1 MLKRHWHYLLLLF
14 LLFDLGYSFWHYL
27 QFPLDGD
34 LATVVWPHE
43 SFLRVLHDP
52 FGLGVLLDHDV
63 YPAPNRFFAH
73 YFMFGYFRHVP
84 LLLQK
89 LSLSPVDS
97 VYMACGLL
105 KIAVHALMVYV
116 LAVAVSNRYHVLNS
130 GFLLAAALV
139 ASFLQTSGFNNLMGV
154 IDWSITYTWAY
165 ALPLGLLLL
174 FFLPF
179 VRSVL
184 HDVPLQVSGVGVLG
198 LVGLAVVLAFNG
210 PVVPATALL
219 ICPTALLLCWH
230 RRFAARPAT
239 EPVGQ
244 RAWRALGELPPVL
257 LLAFGLLSLLS
268 LYSLYIG
275 RSNSENL
282 WVAMPLAERYARLAQ
297 GVLFQLTGEVQLT
310 DKYGYSLL
318 LGMLLVNAVI
328 LSQCLPTPQAARVQ
342 AVLKWLG
349 LFAVVY
355 LLLLPLGGYRSY
367 REYIV
372 RRDSIL
378 PITLG
383 MMGAYAFSAYYL
395 LTHLSPATRWA
406 YATLVV
412 ASLAVFTFTD
422 QYQESQSNACERS
435 LFAQLAASPEPIVRL
450 PATCTLMD
458 WQPLTDY
465 RKSELNAGL
474 LHYWGIV
481 KTPKRYYQQQEPIP

>member
-1 MLKRHWHYLLLLF
+1 MLRRNWHYLLLLF
-14 LLFDLGYSFWHYL
+14 LVLDLSYSFWHYL

-34 LATVVWPHE
+34 LAPVVWPHQ

-52 FGLGVLLDHDV
+52 FGLGVLLSGDV

-73 YFMFGYFRHVP
+73 YFMLEYFQRVP

-89 LSLSPVDS
+89 LPLSPVDS

-105 KIAVHALMVYV
+105 KIAVHTLVVYV
-116 LAVAVSNRYHVLNS
+116 LAVVISNRYHVLNP

-139 ASFLQTSGFNNLMGV
+139 APFLQTSGFNNVMGV
-154 IDWSITYTWAY
+154 IDFSITYTWAY

-179 VRSVL
+179 ARTAL
-184 HDVPLQVSGVGVLG
+184 HGEPLRVSGVGMLG
-198 LVGLAVVLAFNG
+198 LLGLAVVLAFNG
-210 PVVPATALL
+210 PVVPGAALI
-219 ICPTALLLCWH
+219 ICPAVLLGCWY

-239 EPVGQ
+239 EPLWQ
-244 RAWRALGELPPVL
+244 RAGRALGQLPPTL
-257 LLAFGLLSLLS
+257 LLAFGLLSALS

-275 RSNSENL
+275 RNNSENL

-297 GVLFQLTGEVQLT
+297 GVLYQLTGEVQLT

-318 LGMLLVNAVI
+318 LAMLLFNAFI
-328 LSQCLPTPQAARVQ
+328 LSRCLPTPQAARVQ

-349 LFAVVY
+349 LFALVY

-383 MMGAYAFSAYYL
+383 MIGAYALSAHYL
-395 LTHLSPATRWA
+395 LTHLPAAGRWA

-412 ASLAVFTFTD
+412 ATLALFTFND
-422 QYQESQSNACERS
+422 QYKDSESNACERG
-435 LFAQLAASPEPIVRL
+435 LFAQLAASPAPIVRL
-450 PATCTLMD
+450 PATCTMMD

-465 RKSELNAGL
+465 RKSELNGWM
-474 LHYWGIV
+474 LHYWGIT
-481 KTPKRYYQQQEPIP
+481 KTPKRYYQQ